1 MAAIRSP
8 TVTTIGLFVAVYALQ
23 WIASLFGFVLGPT
36 TALFVLAPPVGDQ
49 PWTLVTSVYAHAS
62 LTHLGANAL
71 ALLVPGIVVERST
84 SPWRY
89 HLFFVASGALA
100 GVVEIT
106 VGPLLGGQP
115 TGVLGASGAVFA
127 IIGYLLT
134 SNRLTDTVIGGV
146 ELSGRTQVALF
157 TLLAVGVTVTT
168 GSPGVA
174 LLAHFTGLLL
184 GLLAGRVHLL
194 RIDPE

>member
-1 MAAIRSP
+1 MASIRSP
-8 TVTTIGLFVAVYALQ
+8 TVTTIALFVAVYALQ
-23 WIASLFGFVLGPT
+23 SVAALFGSVVGT
-36 TALFVLAPPVGDQ
+36 TSSLFVLAPPIDAR
-49 PWTLVTSVYAHAS
+49 PWTLVTSVYAHAG

-71 ALLVPGIVVERST
+71 ALLLPGIILERST
-84 SPWRY
+84 TPWRY
-89 HLFFVASGALA
+89 HLFFVASGAIA

-115 TGVLGASGAVFA
+115 SGVLGASGAVFA
-127 IIGYLLT
+127 VIGYLLT

-146 ELSGRTQVALF
+146 ELRGRTQLALF

-194 RIDPE
+194 RVENA